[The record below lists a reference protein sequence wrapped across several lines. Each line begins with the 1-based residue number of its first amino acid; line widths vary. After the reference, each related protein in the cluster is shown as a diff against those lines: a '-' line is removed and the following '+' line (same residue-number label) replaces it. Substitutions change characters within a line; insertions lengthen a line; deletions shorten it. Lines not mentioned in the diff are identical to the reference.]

1 MSKDK
6 KYWLMKSEPDTYG
19 IDRLKRDKKTAWTGV
34 RNFQAR
40 NFMRDDMH
48 IGDLVL
54 FYHSN
59 CKEPGVYGIAKVS
72 SLPYPDNTQFK
83 KKSPY
88 FDARATKTK
97 PRWFLVD
104 ITFVKKCKKPFLLSD
119 MRTAKPLRAMR
130 ILAPGNRLSIT
141 PVSEKEYAF
150 IDHACR

>member
-1 MSKDK
+1 M
-6 KYWLMKSEPDTYG
+6 
-19 IDRLKRDKKTAWTGV
+19 
-34 RNFQAR
+34 
-40 NFMRDDMH
+40 
-48 IGDLVL
+48 
-54 FYHSN
+54 
-59 CKEPGVYGIAKVS
+59 YGIAKVS